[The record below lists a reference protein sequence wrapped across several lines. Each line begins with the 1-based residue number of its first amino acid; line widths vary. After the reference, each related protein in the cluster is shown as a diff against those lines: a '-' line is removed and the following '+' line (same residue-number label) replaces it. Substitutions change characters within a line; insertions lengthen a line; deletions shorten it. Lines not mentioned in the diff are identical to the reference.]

1 MALTPAQKQ
10 KQYRQRQKLKAGIPV
25 TDPAP
30 PPSLN
35 LPISGFS
42 DFILASQERQD
53 SVGWILQEIRN
64 NSPAFLLGGMIEKDW
79 EIERT
84 YQSIQCLSTS
94 LETLT
99 AMLSEFRRMQIEKEI
114 VLVKQRDLRNHAK
127 QDLAIA
133 RLIQL
138 QKAKERLA
146 KKFRLTLS
154 EYEIPDK

>member
-10 KQYRQRQKLKAGIPV
+10 KQYRQRQKLKAGLPV
-25 TDPAP
+25 VKSTP

-35 LPISGFS
+35 ISDIGFS
-42 DFILASQERQD
+42 DFILANEDRKD
-53 SVGWILQEIRN
+53 SIGWILQEIRN
-64 NSPAFLLGGMIEKDW
+64 NSPSFLLGGMVEKEW

-84 YQSIQCLSTS
+84 YQSIQALSTS

-114 VLVKQRDLRNHAK
+114 VRVKQQDLRKPNNE
-127 QDLAIA
+127 DLAIA
-133 RLIQL
+133 HLVQL
-138 QKAKERLA
+138 EKAKERLA

-154 EYEIPDK
+154 EFEMPGG